1 MPIRNRSFVPLALA
15 ALLCPA
21 LAQAAQPR
29 DNAKLVAD
37 AKASPLF
44 KKSIKRNAL
53 KKAGLETV
61 TVANGVNM
69 DLRRYLR
76 ETALDVQPE
85 LEPLLDPA
93 LRPDALTGAPTYV
106 EDVLVLED
114 RLVIDRR
121 LTVPLAPGA
130 CTKPVVPDA
139 IAKLCF
145 TKNPANKPTK
155 AIAKELKDIRS
166 KLAKADKSQIV
177 RGTVTAGEAAAMN
190 DEQLLDLLLNGE
202 GRTIHHVSI
211 VPRSALPPGIK
222 PVLGALD
229 AALSTGATDTGLGTG
244 YKFNPGAIGAGGF
257 EGGRAF
263 AKDYFLTGFT
273 YGKELEDSWEYTI
286 AGATWLTDRYYIH
299 LGYHLSLGFGVRAPF
314 SVAVK
319 STGSA
324 TSKQVSLAVEP
335 VNVDE
340 QGSPAYPAVG
350 LPQNKYF
357 DGKEFVLQFTAGCE
371 LYVSIPGPNIDKRCP
386 SIDKSWSRDIDPVIG
401 SESSAI
407 ADWWLDGSMTGLQL
421 NLAAVKATLDVGL
434 GADVTNGKIGVT
446 LTGLDGAAFGS
457 GGGAVMLDSRAA
469 RVFTMTRAADA
480 TGAKLR
486 LEAPR
491 YAFDLRLRPK
501 LRGKIDLDVS
511 IYEHQWIL
519 GPFPLDFLAIAKSF
533 TLTQH
538 DGTVGSHDYAV
549 FDADNP
555 GAVMDPNIGGATV
568 DPNAGDPG
576 PKQPHGKIMKKF

>member
-1 MPIRNRSFVPLALA
+1 MLVLA

-21 LAQAAQPR
+21 LAQAAEPR

-53 KKAGLETV
+53 KKHKLESV
-61 TVANGVNM
+61 TVAAGVNM

-76 ETALDVQPE
+76 ETALDTQPE
-85 LEPLLDPA
+85 LKPLLDPA

-145 TKNPANKPTK
+145 MKNAANKPTK
-155 AIAKELKDIRS
+155 AIAKELKDIRA
-166 KLAKADKSQIV
+166 KLAKADKGQIV

-211 VPRSALPPGIK
+211 VPRVALPPGIK

-229 AALSTGATDTGLGTG
+229 AALAAGAADTGLGTG
-244 YKFNPGAIGAGGF
+244 YKFNPGAVATEALG
-257 EGGRAF
+257 GGRTF
-263 AKDYFLTGFT
+263 ATDYFLTGFT

-319 STGSA
+319 SSGTP
-324 TSKQVSLAVEP
+324 TNKQVSLAVEP

-340 QGSPAYPAVG
+340 QGSPAYGAVG

-386 SIDKSWSRDIDPVIG
+386 SIDKSWSRDINPVIG

-407 ADWWLDGSMTGLQL
+407 ADWWLDGSITGLQL

-446 LTGLDGAAFGS
+446 MTGIDGAALGN
-457 GGGAVMLDSRAA
+457 GGGAVMMDSRAA
-469 RVFTMTRAADA
+469 RVFTMTRAAEA

-486 LEAPR
+486 LEDPR

-519 GPFPLDFLAIAKSF
+519 GPFPLDFLAVAKTF
-533 TLTQH
+533 NLTRH
-538 DGTVGSHDYAV
+538 DGTVANHDYAV
-549 FDADNP
+549 FDGDNP

-576 PKQPHGKIMKKF
+576 PKKSLGKVKKKF